1 MVNLPSDTTRA
12 SRFIPAAFL
21 CALSVALL
29 AGCGGGSSEEDLSR
43 EGFIADAD
51 AICAQYQPTSAT
63 LEQQFNQAI
72 GNGELE
78 DAAQDFEDQAADF
91 SAMLDELE
99 GLTAP
104 TADQTTVTQIIDLG
118 RQRVDIAKE
127 AADAIA
133 SGDKDA
139 MISAGKKAS
148 ILAGQYYQLTDG
160 FGFETCG
167 SSGASGTTGTTGPAG
182 STGTTG
188 ATS

>member
-1 MVNLPSDTTRA
+1 
-12 SRFIPAAFL
+12 
-21 CALSVALL
+21 
-29 AGCGGGSSEEDLSR
+29 
-43 EGFIADAD
+43 
-51 AICAQYQPTSAT
+51 
-63 LEQQFNQAI
+63 
-72 GNGELE
+72 
-78 DAAQDFEDQAADF
+78 
-91 SAMLDELE
+91 MLDELE

>member
-29 AGCGGGSSEEDLSR
+29 AGCGGAPVKKTSAGGLR
-43 EGFIADAD
+43 ADAD

-99 GLTAP
+99 GLTARLP
-104 TADQTTVTQIIDLG
+104 IRPRWPRSST
-118 RQRVDIAKE
+118 
-127 AADAIA
+127 
-133 SGDKDA
+133 
-139 MISAGKKAS
+139 SAGSAS
-148 ILAGQYYQLTDG
+148 
-160 FGFETCG
+160 
-167 SSGASGTTGTTGPAG
+167 
-182 STGTTG
+182 
-188 ATS
+188 TSRRRQPMRLPRVTRTR